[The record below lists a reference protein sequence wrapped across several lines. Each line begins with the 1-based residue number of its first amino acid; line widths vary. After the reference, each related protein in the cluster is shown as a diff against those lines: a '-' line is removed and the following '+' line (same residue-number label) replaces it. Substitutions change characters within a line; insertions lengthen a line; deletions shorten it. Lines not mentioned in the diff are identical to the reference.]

1 MALWYSLR
9 AMTKPKIDRG
19 SFRWIFFSEIAGQ
32 MNPDVEEARLAKSWA
47 KKDPIWR
54 DLDDAVRQL
63 YLDPIVQVIA
73 DMSGESFE
81 RMRRITLDRA
91 EKMTMSKIESAMEI
105 LTSGGRPRSDHSA
118 AQSAEAFSWELGWL
132 FAIDPFLGAWF
143 VVHAV
148 NIHGNM
154 AKTNGLRWF
163 SGQSDFWKS
172 GFGPRLLQYQ
182 DELLET
188 FSMTESAAEKRTLGI
203 EDAARKL
210 PADRSATT
218 LWLRQ
223 STVSA
228 CAMLSILRGD
238 DYRSPAIRIEEYT
251 RYETEARRTSWE
263 RIENALTS
271 SLSLIQ
277 KSTSRDNMFPK
288 EAFLEPLKCIPL
300 YPPTPVSSSSG
311 LVVGSSA
318 KAMAVG
324 AVAGA
329 AASFA
334 ASKLLR

>member
-1 MALWYSLR
+1 
-9 AMTKPKIDRG
+9 
-19 SFRWIFFSEIAGQ
+19 
-32 MNPDVEEARLAKSWA
+32 
-47 KKDPIWR
+47 
-54 DLDDAVRQL
+54 
-63 YLDPIVQVIA
+63 
-73 DMSGESFE
+73 
-81 RMRRITLDRA
+81 MRKITLDRA
-91 EKMTMSKIESAMEI
+91 EKMTMSKIESAMAI

-263 RIENALTS
+263 RIEEALTS
-271 SLSLIQ
+271 SLSLIR
-277 KSTSRDNMFPK
+277 KSTSRAVDDMFPR

-300 YPPTPVSSSSG
+300 YPPTPVSPSSG
-311 LVVGSSA
+311 LVVSSSA